1 MTYLFGDSSPSNLDI
16 DYIEFLREALD
27 FSVQVLA
34 AHERMMQ
41 GAARAVEVRLKTEA
55 EVKRLESLG
64 AALAR
69 AVEAF
74 DIGAAESP
82 TALCSEA
89 LLRGAAETVRASI
102 ERVNAGGTGDVG
114 KLDEESRRDRE
125 RCVEALGA
133 FLKRHDLPK
142 QTNEL
147 RLQQENGTGYAA
159 RLYVRALDNLMAMV
173 DLDVPPSHPFASVVR
188 VDKLMERLEVHAP
201 ESGGF
206 LRK

>member
-34 AHERMMQ
+34 ANERMMQ
-41 GAARAVEVRLKTEA
+41 GVARAVEVRLKGDA

-64 AALAR
+64 PALSR

-102 ERVNAGGTGDVG
+102 DRVNASSAADVG
-114 KLDEESRRDRE
+114 KLDEETRRDRD
-125 RCVEALGA
+125 RCLEALGN
-133 FLKRHDLPK
+133 FLKRHDL
-142 QTNEL
+142 
-147 RLQQENGTGYAA
+147 
-159 RLYVRALDNLMAMV
+159 
-173 DLDVPPSHPFASVVR
+173 
-188 VDKLMERLEVHAP
+188 
-201 ESGGF
+201 
-206 LRK
+206 